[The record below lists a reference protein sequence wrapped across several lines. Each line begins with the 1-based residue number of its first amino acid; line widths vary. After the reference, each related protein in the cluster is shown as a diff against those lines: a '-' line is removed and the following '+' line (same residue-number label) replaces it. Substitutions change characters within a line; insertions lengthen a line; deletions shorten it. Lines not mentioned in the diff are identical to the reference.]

1 MRGEAREA
9 RKGNSIKGKASLS
22 NRSLTGIKCDRLPNL
37 SGTPSERTYQG
48 LILRA
53 VFPGRGIKIIYLTAS
68 ILYLFIIR
76 ALFFSTSMQLMC
88 GGPAW
93 FCCFLHF
100 SVPKLT
106 SRKQKFEQWNGSYQ
120 GLWGQSS
127 QQGLARVDNCFKAPE
142 TENS

>member
-9 RKGNSIKGKASLS
+9 SKGDSIKGKASLS
-22 NRSLTGIKCDRLPNL
+22 NRSLMGIKCDRLPNL
-37 SGTPSERTYQG
+37 SGTLSERTYKG

-53 VFPGRGIKIIYLTAS
+53 VLPGRGMKIIYLTAS
-68 ILYLFIIR
+68 ILYQLIIG

-100 SVPKLT
+100 SVIRKPP

-120 GLWGQSS
+120 SLWRQST

-142 TENS
+142 TEN